1 MTANLTFDEAM
12 LEIVLPCNPLRGP
25 IMMDYL
31 NHGDFR
37 VGLVDQSYEDDTDHF
52 WRMDNMSRSINSFWR
67 IVRTWVTPTCDDMYT
82 WIRDLCKH
90 IIVMHELFETGLG
103 VMGRPDILM
112 DTLELM
118 TGFVENIIPLTA
130 AQEYKAVL
138 EGENVRAALVYLLS
152 MVRVGKNRVDIRNCN
167 TEFIKVLYKQVCGTV
182 KNVLIPWQRQGKV
195 DMPERERSEAY
206 QRRLYTEQGN
216 VPNSG
221 PEGSSFLQFPGC
233 IYNKG
238 LEQPNES
245 LVKLPETA
253 FQEPSES
260 LSANQ
265 ASIATALMFYSNIDN
280 RLRGEFNNVVAAYV
294 DGATSYTGEPI
305 HNNHG
310 QWNTYLRRSDH
321 QQMERVNYKALR
333 RLFAGTWEQVKLA
346 PDKEEDVAMVESAG
360 IPGIAALQ
368 AGIKAKEGGT
378 KTKAEATK
386 KEKTS
391 NNTVFLLLAAGAAV
405 AYAAS

>member
-12 LEIVLPCNPLRGP
+12 LEIVLPSNPLRGP

-118 TGFVENIIPLTA
+118 TGFVEGFNPLTA
-130 AQEYKAVL
+130 AQEYKTVL
-138 EGENVRAALVYLLS
+138 EQENVRTALVYLLS
-152 MVRVGKNRVDIRNCN
+152 LVRVGKNRVDIRDCN
-167 TEFIKVLYKQVCGTV
+167 TEFITVLYKQICGTV
-182 KNVLIPWQRQGKV
+182 KNVLIPWQRQQKV
-195 DMPERERSEAY
+195 DMPERERSEGY

-221 PEGSSFLQFPGC
+221 PEGSDFLQFPGC

-238 LEQPNES
+238 LEQPNDS
-245 LVKLPETA
+245 LVKLPESA

-265 ASIATALMFYSNIDN
+265 ASIDTALMFYSNVDN

-310 QWNTYLRRSDH
+310 QWNTYLQRSDH

-368 AGIKAKEGGT
+368 AGIKAKSGT
-378 KTKAEATK
+378 KTKADATK